1 MRIKAAA
8 VTLLEKRIQGVLF
21 GSARFKTDIP
31 RYVDLL
37 LKGKLDMDSLI
48 TNHYKLDDINT
59 CIDNLLAGN
68 KAGRQVI
75 RFS

>member
-1 MRIKAAA
+1 MRIKAA
-8 VTLLEKRIQGVLF
+8 VFVSPCRWCHEGRPNLC
-21 GSARFKTDIP
+21 DIP
-31 RYVDLL
+31 WYVDLL

-48 TNHYKLDDINT
+48 TNHYRLDDINT
-59 CIDNLLAGN
+59 CVQNLLDGN